1 MTVTLVEAPEGG
13 PAPTSLGAALSGT
26 HVSSIHRLKDTNNE
40 EGAFFIFGDLSI
52 KVEGVWALQFNLYQ
66 MKNGECVYITSC
78 KSGSFEV
85 QSHKGWVGMQESTPL
100 TRQFAEQGVRLRLRK
115 EPRTLLRKRGP
126 ASDNYEP
133 RTYAKSQTQQSK
145 APESEI
151 SKEEGS
157 IHSSAQGSQHSQAGS
172 VASVHSTISPLSHR
186 PPQLGLRGFSQHSD
200 FEERRFKRSR
210 TGSERMSPQ
219 SYGQTQ
225 FPSPQASEQQ
235 MSPQSFNQHQYP
247 MQSPQRMYQTDAP
260 FGMYNQPAA
269 QPSYG
274 GYYTQSPQTTNNPR
288 DLPLDFARPPDVGG
302 SSYGGQHQR
311 PHIPLTIQP
320 PSQFQQPLQYQQ
332 ELTPTTTVRDSLTK
346 LEVQSPL
353 VPGVGGQHIYR
364 QQSSPLYDAKLE
376 QQQQISPSLYPPNT
390 MAQEHHTIDPMMFR
404 GLPPQQTFLPYPSFC
419 SAEIAPMASITSSVP
434 TSMPGTTSG
443 LGGEYFHHS

>member
-52 KVEGVWALQFNLYQ
+52 KVEGIWALQFNLYQ

-133 RTYAKSQTQQSK
+133 RTYTKGQSQQSK
-145 APESEI
+145 ASDSEI
-151 SKEEGS
+151 GKDEASL
-157 IHSSAQGSQHSQAGS
+157 HSSTHGSQHSQASS
-172 VASVHSTISPLSHR
+172 VASVHSAISPLSQR
-186 PPQLGLRGFSQHSD
+186 PLQLGPRGFTQRSE
-200 FEERRFKRSR
+200 FEEPSFKRSR

-219 SYGQTQ
+219 SYGQAQ
-225 FPSPQASEQQ
+225 YHSPRGSEQ
-235 MSPQSFNQHQYP
+235 MTPQSFGQQQYH
-247 MQSPQRMYQTDAP
+247 MQSPQRMYQSEPP

-269 QPSYG
+269 QASYG
-274 GYYTQSPQTTNNPR
+274 GYYSQSPQTTNNPGE
-288 DLPLDFARPPDVGG
+288 LPLEFVRSAEAGG
-302 SSYGGQHQR
+302 TSYGGQQPRSHM
-311 PHIPLTIQP
+311 PLTIQP
-320 PSQFQQPLQYQQ
+320 PSQFQQPMAYQQ

-346 LEVQSPL
+346 LEVHSPL
-353 VPGVGGQHIYR
+353 IPGIGTQSIYR
-364 QQSSPLYDAKLE
+364 QQSSPLYEAKLE
-376 QQQQISPSLYPPNT
+376 QQHHITPSLYPPNNI
-390 MAQEHHTIDPMMFR
+390 AQEHNPTDSIMFR

-419 SAEIAPMASITSSVP
+419 SAEMKPLTAITSSMP
-434 TSMPGTTSG
+434 TTMPGTTSA
-443 LGGEYFHHS
+443 LGGEYFHHP